1 MKNNLSFLAQRPA
14 AIRII
19 AFLLCLLVIWLPIAI
34 PIYLLIHD
42 ANLMTI
48 LTMGM
53 LAISFFIF
61 LPRWGK
67 LVHNQPHI
75 YQHVGL
81 APAIFYI
88 TRVRVNIYHRY
99 VI

>member
-1 MKNNLSFLAQRPA
+1 MKNNLSLLAQRPA

-34 PIYLLIHD
+34 PIYLLIYD

-48 LTMGM
+48 LAMGM
-53 LAISFFIF
+53 LALSFFIF

-67 LVHNQPHI
+67 L
-75 YQHVGL
+75 YHVRL
-81 APAIFYI
+81 N
-88 TRVRVNIYHRY
+88 TYH
-99 VI
+99 